1 MLTMFSSIVRLV
13 KQEPEINHLSDR
25 ERKTYA
31 EGMAIVKERLYQ
43 ARLTKP
49 TAQELS
55 QRSLSIGISQ
65 IRAKL
70 AKARGVKT
78 PQFFPSRKCY
88 DASGRKILTTGGAN
102 PYYRNGRHCIS
113 SGSII

>member
-1 MLTMFSSIVRLV
+1 MIS
-13 KQEPEINHLSDR
+13 PELNHLSER

-31 EGMAIVKERLYQ
+31 QGMEVVKAKLYE
-43 ARLTKP
+43 ARLLKP
-49 TAQELS
+49 TVEELH

-70 AKARGVKT
+70 AKARNAKK
-78 PQFFPSRKCY
+78 PAPLIPSRKCY
-88 DASGRKILTTGGAN
+88 SANGRKTLNTGGVN

>member
-1 MLTMFSSIVRLV
+1 MNF
-13 KQEPEINHLSDR
+13 PELSHLSER
-25 ERKTYA
+25 EKA
-31 EGMAIVKERLYQ
+31 SLAKGMAIVKEKLYQ
-43 ARLTKP
+43 ARLLKP
-49 TAQELS
+49 TAEEIH

-70 AKARGVKT
+70 AKAKGIKT

-88 DASGRKILTTGGAN
+88 DASGRKILTTGGVN